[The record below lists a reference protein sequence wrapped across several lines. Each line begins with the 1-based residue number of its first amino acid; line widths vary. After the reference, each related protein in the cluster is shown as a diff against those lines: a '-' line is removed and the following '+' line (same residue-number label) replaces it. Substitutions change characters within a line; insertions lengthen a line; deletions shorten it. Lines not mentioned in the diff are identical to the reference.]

1 MTTPSDFVED
11 YLSTSGAFIEDLDRL
26 RTSSSGLD
34 GDGILAVISDP
45 RLEPVVLD
53 ALVDLMHPQDSF
65 YYDAIYGGFHGQ
77 RAIRNW
83 LIPTMAEISFVEF
96 VPTAATETFSD
107 GEGRVTSSVDEWQMF
122 ANIDGERLPLPR
134 GVSVRHY
141 AGGWIMWNAD
151 VYDTGAFRLPGPD
164 GETVPLPAPPRT
176 AWDASRSEPWEGVL
190 DNLHQDV
197 VYHDPL
203 FGTFEGAD
211 AVRAWLDDVMPKIG
225 NVRHDVIGPVL
236 VNDSCTVRE
245 WVQVGVG
252 DDGSTMA
259 MFRGTSVHRFADGA
273 LIYAADYFDTA
284 ELADPDVLVGSR
296 LAGSTLTAA
305 DIARYREPQ

>member
-1 MTTPSDFVED
+1 MTTPSDFVEE
-11 YLSTSGAFIEDLDRL
+11 YLRASADSLDDLDRL
-26 RTSSSGLD
+26 YTSSSGLD
-34 GDGILAVISDP
+34 GDGILAVIADP
-45 RLEPVVLD
+45 RLEPVVLH
-53 ALVDLMHPQDSF
+53 ALSDLMHPEDSF
-65 YYDAIYGGFHGQ
+65 YFDAIYGGFHGQ

-96 VPTAATETFSD
+96 VPTAETQSFGNAD
-107 GEGRVTSSVDEWQMF
+107 GQITSSVDEWQMF
-122 ANIDGERLPLPR
+122 ANIDGERFPLPR

-141 AGGWIMWNAD
+141 ADGWITWNAD
-151 VYDTGAFRLPGPD
+151 VYDTGAFRQPGPD
-164 GETVPLPAPPRT
+164 GESAPLPPPPRT
-176 AWDASRSEPWEGVL
+176 AWESTPAEPWEDVL
-190 DNLHQDV
+190 ENLHPDV

-236 VNDSCTVRE
+236 VNDGCTVRE
-245 WVQVGVG
+245 WVQVAVG
-252 DDGSTMA
+252 DDGTTMP

-284 ELADPDVLVGSR
+284 ELADPAVLAGSR

-305 DIARYREPQ
+305 DIDRYRSDR